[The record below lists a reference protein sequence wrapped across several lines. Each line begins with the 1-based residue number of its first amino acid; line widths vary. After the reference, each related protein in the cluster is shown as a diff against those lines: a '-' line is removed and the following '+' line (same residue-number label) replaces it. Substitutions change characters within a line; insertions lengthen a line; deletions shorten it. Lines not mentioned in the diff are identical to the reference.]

1 MLTAR
6 ERYVIEM
13 APTAWDDG
21 GIPVEPGDSPWE
33 AANWMQ
39 KLLFIAAVPLRREL
53 FQDWFEVVV
62 RYGRTGGEEAFY
74 IYDPTAS
81 KIEFPM
87 RPTRDGELFVFVN
100 DAVIGLPLLYDRLYR
115 NNHGS
120 AKIFVTLK
128 KKTERQSG
136 APHCNTTQCITLQCI
151 PLVMLGALFS
161 CGSIA
166 PPDREKRQAR
176 FSVQRDI
183 AAKTC
188 CPGSDTM
195 TSMFRRSVLACAAV
209 LAFAG
214 IGQASAQ
221 EKLKSYKSDTKEF
234 WTNPPPDWFLGDET
248 EAQKVWRRRPA
259 RRPASPMPNW
269 RRR

>member
-128 KKTERQSG
+128 KKTERQSERRIATRRNASLCSAYRSSCLALSFLVVALRRLTEKTAG
-136 APHCNTTQCITLQCI
+136 AFQRPTRHCSQNVL
-151 PLVMLGALFS
+151 P
-161 CGSIA
+161 
-166 PPDREKRQAR
+166 RE
-176 FSVQRDI
+176 
-183 AAKTC
+183 
-188 CPGSDTM
+188 
-195 TSMFRRSVLACAAV
+195 
-209 LAFAG
+209 
-214 IGQASAQ
+214 
-221 EKLKSYKSDTKEF
+221 
-234 WTNPPPDWFLGDET
+234 
-248 EAQKVWRRRPA
+248 
-259 RRPASPMPNW
+259 
-269 RRR
+269 